1 MEYLKELKEKL
12 DRLILAFREELGS
25 IRTSRPTPKLIEEIP
40 VEYSGAKLVIKQ
52 LASISVE
59 PPRTL
64 VVTPWD
70 KAAVN
75 LIAKSIES
83 ASLGLGTAVSG
94 NLVRATLPPLTDER
108 REELARLIK
117 SMAEG
122 TRIKMRQERDEVHKL
137 VNAEADEDRKFR
149 AKEELQKLVD
159 AFNEKVDGLL
169 ETKISEIFT

>member
-1 MEYLKELKEKL
+1 MEHLKELKEKL
-12 DRLILAFREELGS
+12 DWLILAFKEELGS
-25 IRTSRPTPKLIEEIP
+25 IRTNRPTPKLIEDIS
-40 VEYSGAKLVIKQ
+40 VDYSGAKLVIKQ

-70 KAAVN
+70 KATVS
-75 LIAKSIES
+75 LIAKGIES
-83 ASLGLGTAVSG
+83 ANLGLGTAVSG
-94 NLVRATLPPLTDER
+94 NLVRVTLPPLTDER
-108 REELARLIK
+108 REELARLVK

-122 TRIKMRQERDEVHKL
+122 IRIKMRQERDGVHKL
-137 VNAEADEDRKFR
+137 INAEADKDQKFR